1 MILGMTSRG
10 WMGALYSGAP
20 DPYKA
25 QIELMAEYD
34 LHATGW
40 SSRELM
46 AMEPAHRE
54 EIAGW
59 LEAHDVQVTLG
70 VGYNY
75 FTDDEEEVRRGLDA
89 VAEALEVL
97 PPLMRSTVCTTG
109 APRHIHRFTH
119 DPPLPEQLDI
129 LAERL
134 GPVAALAETAG
145 LKLAYHNVLRYCSDI
160 AEICRRVPNL
170 GFVFDTGN
178 CFLVGDRPTQAAR
191 DAAPY
196 TFAMH
201 FKDHYAMPSLQRP
214 MGVHI
219 RGAVPGQGDA
229 SLREVWEI
237 VKADVPDLDQLVVE
251 MEIDPVEGMERR
263 EALQQAIAF
272 MHSL

>member
-1 MILGMTSRG
+1 VILGLTSGG
-10 WMGALYSGAP
+10 WMSALYTRAP

-25 QIELMAEYD
+25 QIELLAQYD

-46 AMEPAHRE
+46 AMEQGRRE

-59 LEAHDVQVTLG
+59 LEEHDIQITLG
-70 VGYNY
+70 VGFNY
-75 FTDDEEEVRRGLDA
+75 FTEDEDEVQRGLDA
-89 VAEALEVL
+89 IAEALEVL

-109 APRHIHRFTH
+109 APRHIHRFTRE
-119 DPPLPEQLDI
+119 PPLPKQLDI

-134 GPVAALAETAG
+134 GPVAALAKAAG
-145 LKLAYHNVLRYCSDI
+145 LKLAYHNVVRYCSDI
-160 AEICRRVPNL
+160 AEVCRRVPNF

-178 CFLVGDRPTQAAR
+178 CFLVGDRPAQAAR

-201 FKDHYAMPSLQRP
+201 FKDHYVMPSLQRP

-219 RGAVPGQGDA
+219 RGAVPGQGDVG
-229 SLREVWEI
+229 LREVWAI
-237 VKADVPDLDQLVVE
+237 VKAEAPDLDRLVVE
-251 MEIDPVEGMERR
+251 MEIDPVEGMEQH
-263 EALQQAIAF
+263 EALEQAIAF
-272 MHSL
+272 MRSL